1 MIGCSVSGLRMRVQ
15 SDLSAALTAYIGSI
29 PVAITY
35 TSANAAAGVAFNT
48 SVQFPPNNQLSA
60 QASRAPPTLSKPAV
74 ATLLSLHHSVQAWS
88 ASL

>member
-1 MIGCSVSGLRMRVQ
+1 MHMVACKTRGSISLMHVQ

-35 TSANAAAGVAFNT
+35 TPANAAAGVAFNT

-60 QASRAPPTLSKPAV
+60 QASPG
-74 ATLLSLHHSVQAWS
+74 
-88 ASL
+88 